1 MSLDKIIREET
12 RLIILREL
20 AEQPNESATS
30 SALQG
35 LLAEM
40 FMIVRE
46 REWVERELG
55 WLKEMDAVRLTPAGS
70 VQIATLQP
78 AGKDHLAH
86 RRFIAGVKRTT
97 LPVT

>member
-1 MSLDKIIREET
+1 MSLDKIIREES

-20 AEQPNESATS
+20 SEQPNESATS

-46 REWVERELG
+46 REWVERELE
-55 WLKEMDAVRLTPAGS
+55 WLKEMGAVRLTPAGS
-70 VQIATLQP
+70 VKIATLQE

-86 RRFIAGVKRTT
+86 RRFIPGVKRTS

>member
-20 AEQPNESATS
+20 SEQPNESATS

-46 REWVERELG
+46 REWVERELE
-55 WLKEMDAVRLTPAGS
+55 WLKEMEALRLTPAGS
-70 VQIATLQP
+70 VKIATLLP

-97 LPVT
+97 LPVA

>member
-1 MSLDKIIREET
+1 MSLDRIIREET

-30 SALQG
+30 SALQT
-35 LLAEM
+35 LLADM
-40 FMIVRE
+40 FMIVRD
-46 REWVERELG
+46 REWVERELV
-55 WLKEMDAVRLTPAGS
+55 WLKEMEAVRLTSAGS
-70 VQIATLQP
+70 VKIATLQP

-86 RRFIAGVKRTT
+86 RRFMAGVKRTS

>member
-1 MSLDKIIREET
+1 MSLDSIIREEA

-30 SALQG
+30 SALQE

-46 REWVERELG
+46 REWVEREIT
-55 WLKEMDAVRLTPAGS
+55 WLKEMDAVRVTPAGS
-70 VQIATLQP
+70 IVIATLMT
-78 AGKDHLAH
+78 AGKEHLSH
-86 RRFIAGVKRTT
+86 RRFIKGVKRTSK
-97 LPVT
+97 PVV